1 MPRGSVL
8 MRLFLM
14 YGTPFLAAI
23 AGLLIGL
30 YLGSSIGDLPVAKQP
45 DLPSMSQCVA
55 DTLSLQVQK
64 NPPTFEDL
72 RDAREHCYSFINAQG
87 LLSDYAIRK
96 LDFFQQYR
104 ANGVLM
110 WMVVALTFSGVL
122 LAALQ
127 LWASYQLAAA
137 IRTLMPNDGGEFTL
151 ERGRLVLKSSITG
164 LFILAISFCFFFVF
178 VFYVYKFE
186 APLDQGSIVP
196 QSAPML
202 PSGGL
207 GPPPAKKSTQ

>member
-1 MPRGSVL
+1 

-64 NPPTFEDL
+64 NPPTFEVL

-87 LLSDYAIRK
+87 LLSDYAIR
-96 LDFFQQYR
+96 
-104 ANGVLM
+104 
-110 WMVVALTFSGVL
+110 S
-122 LAALQ
+122 
-127 LWASYQLAAA
+127 
-137 IRTLMPNDGGEFTL
+137 DGQ
-151 ERGRLVLKSSITG
+151 
-164 LFILAISFCFFFVF
+164 C
-178 VFYVYKFE
+178 
-186 APLDQGSIVP
+186 
-196 QSAPML
+196 QS
-202 PSGGL
+202 
-207 GPPPAKKSTQ
+207 